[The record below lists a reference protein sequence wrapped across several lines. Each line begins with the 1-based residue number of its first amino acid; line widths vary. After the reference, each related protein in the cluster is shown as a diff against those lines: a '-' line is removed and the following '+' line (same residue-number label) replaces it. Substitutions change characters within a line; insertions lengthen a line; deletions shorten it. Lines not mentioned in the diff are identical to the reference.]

1 MTARSSVRDVPFC
14 MQCWGRDEKGIRGAC
29 FSTHK
34 KGSPGG
40 RRDEPVSPC
49 PSGAAFFHPAGLFCG
64 LISRIGQH
72 GAVQDATEILG
83 IALCGFH
90 GIDALCAQ
98 DLSVF

>member
-40 RRDEPVSPC
+40 RRDEHVSPC